1 MGAVEDTCKSS
12 ARGVLPSAMSAASHL
27 RTLAVVILE
36 SKQRILVLGKNGYEP
51 ECQKWPHDFLS
62 SYPFSVFEGH
72 IYIYIYMYIYPTT
85 LAFHQYSSIPGF
97 ASLRPL
103 RRGGRVPGLVL
114 YSRFYMYGLLGPY
127 KAC

>member
-51 ECQKWPHDFLS
+51 ECQKWPHDFLL

-72 IYIYIYMYIYPTT
+72 IYIYIYVYISNHISFSPVFVYPW
-85 LAFHQYSSIPGF
+85 FRISSTSETWRESSRTGSVF
-97 ASLRPL
+97 K
-103 RRGGRVPGLVL
+103 VL
-114 YSRFYMYGLLGPY
+114 YVRPSRAL
-127 KAC
+127 